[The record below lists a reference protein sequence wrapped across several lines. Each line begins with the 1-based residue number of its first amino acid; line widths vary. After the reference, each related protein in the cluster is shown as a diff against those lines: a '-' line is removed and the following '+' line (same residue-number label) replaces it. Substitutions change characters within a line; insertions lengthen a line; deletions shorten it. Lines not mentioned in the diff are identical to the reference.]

1 MKIIYKIC
9 DIPGLSWL
17 AELTINHEDII
28 VYVGKDVECNEQ
40 RFVSGV
46 WDGDFD
52 NSDIISAEFACC
64 SGGVLSK
71 EGGNYNLY
79 PKSSSGIIVFN

>member
-64 SGGVLSK
+64 SGGVDR
-71 EGGNYNLY
+71 
-79 PKSSSGIIVFN
+79 KSVV